1 MDEVIN
7 YINLIRAGDK
17 RAILVAI
24 IVKKQSFGEVAKA
37 LHMARS
43 SVYRIYKDAIRR
55 IDAAL

>member
-43 SVYRIYKDAIRR
+43 SVYRIYKDAIGE
-55 IDAAL
+55 